1 MFARPLDFDAAAFV
15 LESLATIPW
24 GWPIEVLLELSLSE
38 AQRRLAPDLGT
49 LEEVPGGVVLRTQA
63 DNLDWFARL
72 LVEVGCPFRIE
83 HPQEL
88 RATVLRL
95 AREVSRLAR
104 RAPRRPALRGRKKV
118 SPGVLQT
125 VASFPAP
132 PGVGV
137 VQTR

>member
-1 MFARPLDFDAAAFV
+1 MFARPLDFDAPAFV

-88 RATVLRL
+88 RAAVLRL

-104 RAPRRPALRGRKKV
+104 RAPRRPALRARKTA
-118 SPGVLQT
+118 SPGVLHI